1 MSTTDDEA
9 ASFMVSAASGSTSEV
24 GGTAVFGVRLMSQPT
39 AAVVI
44 PLSSS
49 DTGEGTVSPDNLSFS
64 ATNWNAEQLVT
75 VTGVDDNLSDGNQGY
90 RIILGADNSTS
101 DTTGYNGLNPQD
113 VMVMNVDD
121 ESAGFTMT
129 INSYTSEAG
138 AISTIK
144 IKLNSEPTDNVSL
157 SVASSDTTEGKITSI
172 SSGGTTSVAFTTEN
186 WNSYKSIVIT
196 GQDDNLSDGN
206 QSYKIEL
213 GADTTTTD
221 LRYNS
226 KDPADVEL
234 VNLDDDT
241 AGFYISAISNSTS
254 ELLDTATFTI
264 SLRSEPTD
272 NVTITVASSDTTE
285 GVANRTTIEF
295 DNASWNTLKTVT
307 VTGVDDNI
315 SDGNQSYAIWLGP
328 DNTTSDTQYRY
339 LNPDDVVVVN
349 IDDETA
355 GYSISAI
362 DEYSSESGDNASF
375 RVRLNSEPTDN
386 VTLTLA
392 SLDTGEG
399 TVTDPS
405 SKQLTFQSTDW
416 LTYQT
421 VTVTGVDDNQTDGN
435 QEFTIRLLGD
445 NSTDD
450 NRYRDL
456 LPPTVTLTNIDDET
470 AGFMVSTITGNTSEN
485 GSTATFTVCL
495 LYTSPSPRDQRGS
508 GMPWSA

>member
-1 MSTTDDEA
+1 MTLKNLDSR
-9 ASFMVSAASGSTSEV
+9 SGFYVSSISGSTSEV

-90 RIILGADNSTS
+90 RIILGEDNSTS
-101 DTTGYNGLNPQD
+101 DTKGYNGLNPQD
-113 VMVMNVDD
+113 VMVTNVDD
-121 ESAGFTMT
+121 ESAGFTMM

-144 IKLNSEPTDNVSL
+144 IKLNSQPTDNVTL
-157 SVASSDTTEGKITSI
+157 TVASSDTSEGKITSI
-172 SSGGTTSVAFTTEN
+172 SSGGTTSVAFTKEN

-213 GADTTTTD
+213 GADTSTTD

-226 KDPADVEL
+226 KDPAYVEL

-307 VTGVDDNI
+307 VTGVDDNL

-328 DNTTSDTQYRY
+328 DTPLQTRNTAISIRTMLLWSTSMTKPPVTASVQSMNTVR
-339 LNPDDVVVVN
+339 NP
-349 IDDETA
+349 ETMPA
-355 GYSISAI
+355 
-362 DEYSSESGDNASF
+362 SG
-375 RVRLNSEPTDN
+375 
-386 VTLTLA
+386 
-392 SLDTGEG
+392 
-399 TVTDPS
+399 
-405 SKQLTFQSTDW
+405 
-416 LTYQT
+416 
-421 VTVTGVDDNQTDGN
+421 
-435 QEFTIRLLGD
+435 
-445 NSTDD
+445 
-450 NRYRDL
+450 
-456 LPPTVTLTNIDDET
+456 
-470 AGFMVSTITGNTSEN
+470 
-485 GSTATFTVCL
+485 
-495 LYTSPSPRDQRGS
+495 
-508 GMPWSA
+508 